1 MLTAR
6 IPAMR
11 SQAWLGLCLFIL
23 AIVAAWQVGQRV
35 AADDTRSLIYV
46 TLGFAACAVCLTALR
61 KWRTG
66 FYFFLVW
73 LMFEDLVRKYMA
85 NNLALFFG
93 KDVLLAFVYIAVYI
107 EIRRAREKTFRPPFL
122 FFLGLFFW
130 LGVLQ
135 VFNQNSP
142 HILYGLLGFK
152 LYFYYVPL
160 LWVGY
165 ALIRSDEDLR
175 KFLVVNAVLAGVIG
189 GLGIAQAILGNSFL
203 NPEHLAPE
211 LEDLGNLH
219 KVTPLTG
226 RVLSLPDSVFVS
238 SGRFALYLVMALI
251 LALGTAAYLLLHTPK
266 NRKLVFGVI
275 GVLGVAVLLSGSRT
289 AFVGATLSVLVLC
302 AGFLWGAPWQW
313 GQAHRLVRV
322 IRRSFIVLALGM
334 AALLLLFPEEAGSRL
349 SYYTETLSP
358 NSSAYEG
365 ANRSWDYPITNLL
378 SAFDGPNWFLG
389 NGIGTASL
397 GTQYVAKLLG
407 QRAPGLWVEEGYGN
421 LIVEM
426 GLIAP
431 FLWLLWSI
439 ALLYYCWK
447 VVRPLR
453 KTRFYPIAF
462 AIFWYSFF
470 LLVPLTYAGLSA
482 YQDYTSNAYL
492 WLLVGMLFRLPTLLA
507 HTSAPAVVS
516 SRPPRK
522 LGRLSF

>member
-1 MLTAR
+1 LLTAR

-11 SQAWLGLCLFIL
+11 SQVWIGLCLFIL
-23 AIVAAWQVGQRV
+23 AVVAAWQVGEKV

-46 TLGFAACAVCLTALR
+46 ALGFAACAVCVTALR
-61 KWRTG
+61 QWRTG
-66 FYFFLVW
+66 FYMFLVW
-73 LMFEDLVRKYMA
+73 MLFEDLVRKYMA

-93 KDVLLAFVYIAVYI
+93 KDVLLAFVYAAAYF
-107 EIRRAREKTFRPPFL
+107 EIRRGREKTFRPPFL

-135 VFNQNSP
+135 IFNQNSP

-160 LWVGY
+160 LWIGY
-165 ALIRSDEDLR
+165 ALIRNDEDLR
-175 KFLVVNAVLAGVIG
+175 KFLVFNAVLACVIG

-211 LEDLGNLH
+211 LEDLGNLS
-219 KVTPLTG
+219 KVTPLSG

-238 SGRFALYLVMALI
+238 SSRFALYLVMAVI
-251 LALGTAAYLLLHTPK
+251 LVLGTAAYLLLHTPR
-266 NRKLVFGVI
+266 NRKLVFAVI
-275 GVLGVAVLLSGSRT
+275 GVLGIAVLLSGSRT
-289 AFVGATLSVLVLC
+289 AFVGSTASALALC

-322 IRRSFIVLALGM
+322 IRRSFIVLAFGT
-334 AALLLLFPEEAGSRL
+334 AALLMLFPDEAGSRL
-349 SYYTETLSP
+349 SYYAETLSP

-365 ANRSWDYPITNLL
+365 SSRSWDYPISNFL
-378 SAFDGPNWFLG
+378 SAFDGPNWVLG

-407 QRAPGLWVEEGYGN
+407 RRSPGIWVEEGYGD

-431 FLWLLWSI
+431 LLWLLWST
-439 ALLYYCWK
+439 ALLYYSWK
-447 VVRPLR
+447 VVRRLR
-453 KTRFYPIAF
+453 KTRLYPVAF
-462 AIFWYSFF
+462 AIFWYAFL
-470 LLVPLTYAGLSA
+470 LLVPLTYGALSA
-482 YQDYTSNAYL
+482 YQNYSTNAFL
-492 WLLVGMLFRLPTLLA
+492 WLLVGMLFRLPTLLPQ
-507 HTSAPAVVS
+507 TPAPAVVS
-516 SRPPRK
+516 SRPPRDPGW
-522 LGRLSF
+522 LGF

>member
-1 MLTAR
+1 LLTAR
-6 IPAMR
+6 LPAMR

-23 AIVAAWQVGQRV
+23 AIVAAWQIGQKV

-46 TLGFAACAVCLTALR
+46 TLGFAACAVCVTALR

-66 FYFFLVW
+66 FYMFLVW
-73 LMFEDLVRKYMA
+73 MLFEDLVRKYMA

-93 KDVLLAFVYIAVYI
+93 KDILLAFVYAAAYI
-107 EIRRAREKTFRPPFL
+107 EIRRGREKTFRPPFL

-135 VFNQNSP
+135 IFNQNSP

-152 LYFYYVPL
+152 VYFYYVPL

-175 KFLVVNAVLAGVIG
+175 KFLVFNAVLAGVIG

-211 LEDLGNLH
+211 LEDLGNLS

-238 SGRFALYLVMALI
+238 SGRFALYLIMALI
-251 LALGTAAYLLLHTPK
+251 LALGTASYLLLHTPR
-266 NRKLVFGVI
+266 NRKLVFTVI
-275 GVLGVAVLLSGSRT
+275 GVLGIAALLSGSRS
-289 AFVGATLSVLVLC
+289 AFVGSVVSVLVLC

-334 AALLLLFPEEAGSRL
+334 AALLMLFPDEAGSRL
-349 SYYTETLSP
+349 SYYAETLSP
-358 NSSAYEG
+358 TSSAYEG
-365 ANRSWDYPITNLL
+365 TNRSWDYPIGNFL
-378 SAFDGPNWFLG
+378 SAFDGPNWVLG

-407 QRAPGLWVEEGYGN
+407 QRPPGLWVEQGYGN

-431 FLWLLWSI
+431 FLWFLWS
-439 ALLYYCWK
+439 AAVLYHSWK
-447 VVRPLR
+447 VVRSLR
-453 KTRFYPIAF
+453 RTRLYPIAL
-462 AIFWYSFF
+462 AICWYSFF
-470 LLVPLTYAGLSA
+470 LLVPLTYEGLAA
-482 YQDYTSNAYL
+482 YQNYTCNVYF
-492 WLLVGMLFRLPTLLA
+492 WLLTGILFRLPDLLA
-507 HTSAPAVVS
+507 NPPLPAVV
-516 SRPPRK
+516 PATAPRRSG
-522 LGRLSF
+522 LDF